1 MATIRWPLDTFVLY
15 CIVPPAPP
23 LDTFVLYCTSC
34 CYFTYYYHYCTSC
47 ASLSKPWIMLSGGVV
62 PFSFGPFWV
71 YFGFILNLILW
82 HFVLC
87 YFAFSY
93 FLLWHLVFNCAQTV
107 EKHYPRTIKY
117 NSLIVMYL
125 LSQWLLNW
133 INLLHGYCI
142 VLSAGCYWLLHS
154 VWYLLDHQ
162 NIVFAKCPWFANN
175 LILYFC
181 AGIDPN
187 FRRSGGVCQY
197 PKSVLRPFSIGAN
210 QNFRPFSVGAN
221 LIGMFYILY
230 SVLLYVCSRN
240 LYSLMISFLNHSY

>member
-1 MATIRWPLDTFVLY
+1 
-15 CIVPPAPP
+15 
-23 LDTFVLYCTSC
+23 
-34 CYFTYYYHYCTSC
+34 
-47 ASLSKPWIMLSGGVV
+47 
-62 PFSFGPFWV
+62 
-71 YFGFILNLILW
+71 
-82 HFVLC
+82 
-87 YFAFSY
+87 
-93 FLLWHLVFNCAQTV
+93 
-107 EKHYPRTIKY
+107 
-117 NSLIVMYL
+117 MYL

-240 LYSLMISFLNHSY
+240 LYSLMISFLNHSYLYIFDLTSADYIF